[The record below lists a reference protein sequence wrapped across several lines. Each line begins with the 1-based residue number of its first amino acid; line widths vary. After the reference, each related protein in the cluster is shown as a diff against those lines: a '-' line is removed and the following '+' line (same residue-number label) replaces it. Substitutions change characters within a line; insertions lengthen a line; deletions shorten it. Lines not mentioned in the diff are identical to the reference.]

1 MRNILNQGK
10 TDLKISWYE
19 FIGMHM
25 YVLRFAI
32 LYLKITFAVKHSET
46 SEYED
51 HQTKL
56 TILEKLSQ
64 NVH

>member
-1 MRNILNQGK
+1 
-10 TDLKISWYE
+10 
-19 FIGMHM
+19 MHM

-32 LYLKITFAVKHSET
+32 LYLKIAFAVKHSKT
-46 SEYED
+46 FVYED

-64 NVH
+64 DVHQRNNATLT